1 MPHEGRV
8 GTAARK
14 AQSGVTAGWVVGA
27 AWLIGAASV
36 GVASVTFG
44 AAPAFAEEKGDH
56 GEGNQGGGNQGGGN
70 QGGGNQGGGDQGGGN
85 QGGHGGGGG
94 EDGGHGGGGG
104 EDGGHEDGGGE
115 DGGHEDG
122 GTDEG
127 DHEEGGGKG
136 KGKGK
141 GSGSGDTVPDPIV
154 AAAIASDAALPRGKG
169 SVRGGVIGP
178 GTYLRLELG
187 SAQGQADGATWRPS
201 ADPADPQVFF
211 DIDTSATGFGAI
223 AVGRSLGNGWRV
235 EGALN
240 VFGSADFNGPWSYT
254 DPVTTGPHADVAGA
268 TRSVALMANGYY
280 DFETGGRAVPFVTMG
295 VGVARNS
302 MDDWTRINTASDRT
316 SRSFEGGSSSGFAWT
331 VGVGIAVDV
340 GPVFGSAPAK
350 LEVAWRYFDLGS
362 VSGGTTPLDG
372 SGSGGVPVSPLQFDV
387 TEQVISIGLRME
399 F

>member
-1 MPHEGRV
+1 MPHEGRA

-14 AQSGVTAGWVVGA
+14 AQSGATAGWVVGA

-44 AAPAFAEEKGDH
+44 AAPAFAQETDGH
-56 GEGNQGGGNQGGGN
+56 GGGNQGGGN
-70 QGGGNQGGGDQGGGN
+70 QGGGNQGGSGE
-85 QGGHGGGGG
+85 GGH
-94 EDGGHGGGGG
+94 
-104 EDGGHEDGGGE
+104 EDGGHEDGGGEDDGHEDDGGE

-141 GSGSGDTVPDPIV
+141 GDTVAVPVV
-154 AAAIASDAALPRGKG
+154 AAAIASDAASPRGKG
-169 SVRGGVIGP
+169 SGRGGVIGP

-187 SAQGQADGATWRPS
+187 SAQGAADGASWRPPGY
-201 ADPADPQVFF
+201 PADPQVFF

-223 AVGRSLGNGWRV
+223 AAGRSLGNGWRV
-235 EGALN
+235 EGAFN
-240 VFGSADFNGPWSYT
+240 VFGAGDFNGPWSYT
-254 DPVTTGPHADVAGA
+254 DPVTAGPHADVAGA

-280 DFETGGRAVPFVTMG
+280 DFKTGGRAVPFVTMG

-302 MDDWTRINTASDRT
+302 MDDWTRINTGSDRT
-316 SRSFEGGSSSGFAWT
+316 SRSFEGGSDSGFAWT
-331 VGVGIAVDV
+331 VGVGVAVDV

-387 TEQVISIGLRME
+387 TEQVISVGLRME